1 MDLHDTR
8 IGFPIHFS
16 GLPLAK
22 GAKGAK
28 QRNAAIDFASLAN
41 FA

>member
-8 IGFPIHFS
+8 IGFSIHFS
-16 GLPLAK
+16 GLPL
-22 GAKGAK
+22 AKGAK